1 MLGTQNKN
9 CRTNSLVGK
18 SVLDSGVSLFGD
30 RFSDTL
36 VSWERD
42 ERLGAL
48 AEKEDVGGSGGKGVA
63 GRVLDGDDVETTW
76 VSLSAL
82 DGTDS
87 TDVLATDDVG
97 DVTGLEFDPVGDFG
111 GLDVEL
117 DGVTNSYVW
126 VGVSEGSA
134 VVCDEEWHVVL
145 GGAQLLH
152 SAQLVGGLFGSDSVD
167 GKSTFGVIDQS
178 KVLFGLFD
186 GNDIHVAGWVFDIG
200 SYLAV
205 DLDHAAHHNLLA
217 LFAAKSIFESVSD
230 EDGQW
235 QALAE
240 LVWAG
245 TGSEG
250 VAAGRLWQHPV
261 VRRCQSFQMFLRS
274 TTSHDRLFFV
284 AFLGIF

>member
-1 MLGTQNKN
+1 MSN
-9 CRTNSLVGK
+9 LVGN

-48 AEKEDVGGSGGKGVA
+48 AEQEDVGGSGGKGVA
-63 GRVLDGDDVETTW
+63 GTVLDGDDVEATG
-76 VSLSAL
+76 VSLSVL

-87 TDVLATDDVG
+87 TDVLAADDVG
-97 DVTGLEFDPVGDFG
+97 DVAGFELDPVGDFG

-117 DGVTNSYVW
+117 DGVTNSHVW

-167 GKSTFGVIDQS
+167 CKSTFGVIDQS
-178 KVLFGLFD
+178 KVFLGLFD
-186 GNDIHVAGWVFDIG
+186 GDNIHVSGWVFDIG

-205 DLDHAAHHNLLA
+205 DLDHAAHHDLLA
-217 LFAAKSIFESVSD
+217 LFAAKSILESVSD

-235 QALAE
+235 QALAK
-240 LVWAG
+240 LVWASI
-245 TGSEG
+245 GSER

-274 TTSHDRLFFV
+274 TTSHDRLFLWLF
-284 AFLGIF
+284 